1 MNIKF
6 SIIRI
11 HIDTICEFSHFQ
23 EDHIVTPS
31 VNLVYYKIVSRGI
44 YCIVVKN
51 EEVILFDCIHRL
63 SLTVDA
69 ELKVFLKRSLLT
81 LGIA

>member
-11 HIDTICEFSHFQ
+11 HIDTWCEFSHFQ
-23 EDHIVTPS
+23 EDHIMTPS
-31 VNLVYYKIVSRGI
+31 VDLVYYKIVSRGI
-44 YCIVVKN
+44 YCIVVEN
-51 EEVILFDCIHRL
+51 EEVIIFDYIHWL

-69 ELKVFLKRSLLT
+69 ELKVFLKSSLLT
-81 LGIA
+81 LSIA